1 MAKDSLDAMETR
13 PDWGRQAVGR
23 AATTRRLELGPA
35 QSPLRCWRA
44 LHTRSRQEKA
54 VAQLLEAAAVE
65 HYLPLVRRT
74 RVWGGKRRA
83 VFTPL
88 FPGYVF
94 VRSLPEETYVAVDSG
109 RVVRCID
116 PPDPARLAWELD
128 QLRRALEHVGSFDP
142 YPYLR
147 EGRRVRVRSG
157 PLRGLEGLVDARR
170 RVDRLVLQV
179 QTLGRAAALEI
190 DADLLEPLE

>member
-1 MAKDSLDAMETR
+1 ME
-13 PDWGRQAVGR
+13 PVVGS
-23 AATTRRLELGPA
+23 AATTDTAMPPRCDDTVAP
-35 QSPLRCWRA
+35 QRCWRV

-54 VAQLLEAAAVE
+54 VAQLLEAAGVE
-65 HYLPLVRRT
+65 QYLPLVRRT
-74 RVWGGKRRA
+74 RVWGGKRRT

-94 VRSLPEETYVAVDSG
+94 VRALPEETYVAVDSG
-109 RVVRCID
+109 RVVQRLD
-116 PPDPARLAWELD
+116 PPDPATLAWELA
-128 QLRRALEHVGSFDP
+128 QLRRALEQERSFDP

-157 PLRGLEGLVDARR
+157 PLQGLEGLIDARR

-179 QTLGRAAALEI
+179 QALGRATSLEI